1 MKKRKRTLS
10 ISQQPKDLSQLGS
23 PLSCFCFYF
32 SWLLWYFDKRKL
44 REEEGRVYSAQDSG
58 TEAAGHIHDIHIWE
72 AENRE
77 CVLPFNLA
85 FSSCAAQ
92 VPQRDW
98 WHSQWAGFLPQL
110 SQQIKPIASQEPIR
124 HVILV
129 SATLTVNTE
138 HHSSLCSGKN
148 VLLDIQ
154 NNNSSRSPKIER

>member
-1 MKKRKRTLS
+1 M
-10 ISQQPKDLSQLGS
+10 
-23 PLSCFCFYF
+23 
-32 SWLLWYFDKRKL
+32 LWYFDKRKL
-44 REEEGRVYSAQDSG
+44 REEEGRVYSAQGSG

-72 AENRE
+72 AESRE

-92 VPQRDW
+92 VSQRDW

-110 SQQIKPIASQEPIR
+110 SQQVKPIASQEPIC
-124 HVILV
+124 HMILV

-138 HHSSLCSGKN
+138 HHSSLRSGKN